1 MAFEFKQTRRVEFA
15 DTDMGGI
22 VHFSNYYRY
31 MEAAEHAF
39 YRSLGLRIHAP
50 GDESGIGWPR
60 VATSCTYKGP
70 LRFGDE
76 VEIHLL
82 VREKRTKTLTYALV
96 LSKVEGGQRTEVAR
110 GAMTVISAVLDP
122 VSGTIKAIPIP
133 PEFDARI
140 EAAPPGLLPAAD
152 DRP

>member
-1 MAFEFKQTRRVEFA
+1 MPYEFKQTRRVEFA

-22 VHFSNYYRY
+22 MHFSNYYRY

-39 YRSLGLRIHAP
+39 YRSLGLRIHAA
-50 GDESGIGWPR
+50 GDESGLGWPR
-60 VATSCTYKGP
+60 ISASCRYKGP
-70 LRFGDE
+70 LRFDDE

-82 VREKRTKTLTYALV
+82 VREKRTKTLTYAFV
-96 LSKVEGGQRTEVAR
+96 LHRLENGRRSEVAR

-133 PEFDARI
+133 PAFADRI
-140 EAAPPGLLPAAD
+140 EVAPDEALPAD
-152 DRP
+152 DD